1 MKCLLDLPNSNLH
14 VNVVHLHSVAL
25 LHQLCYTVNLDTFEM
40 WYAPYTVAY
49 ITSHFNDS
57 SSDYRNP

>member
-25 LHQLCYTVNLDTFEM
+25 LHQLGHRVNLN
-40 WYAPYTVAY
+40 Y
-49 ITSHFNDS
+49 ILGSQLTLKQERLNSRGSLS
-57 SSDYRNP
+57 SSLI